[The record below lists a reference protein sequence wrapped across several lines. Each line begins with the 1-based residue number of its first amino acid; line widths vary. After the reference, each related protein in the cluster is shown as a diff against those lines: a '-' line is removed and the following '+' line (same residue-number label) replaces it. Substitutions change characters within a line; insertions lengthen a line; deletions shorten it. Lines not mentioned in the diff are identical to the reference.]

1 MIRVNRHAEPRV
13 LIENRVVWTAE
24 YIEWRNN
31 PMGAEPRRY
40 AHHDIRDT
48 LRAETHSKCA
58 YCEARIGDVAFDHI
72 EHKLPK
78 SSNPTLVCSW
88 HNLTIACPK
97 CNTYKGQYD
106 EPQCPLLDPHVDD
119 VENDIAFFGPMALP
133 YGSDRADA
141 TVSRL
146 RLNRPELLYE
156 RTQLL
161 DELHRLLNLIQ
172 RAADEPALRIALW
185 LHIDT
190 MTDAAGQFASAC
202 RYFLAAQLSDRGIRR
217 P

>member
-1 MIRVNRHAEPRV
+1 MIRLNRHAEPQI
-13 LIENRVVWTAE
+13 LIENRVDWTEE
-24 YIEWRNN
+24 YVNWRNN
-31 PMGAEPRRY
+31 PTGPEPRRF
-40 AHHDIRDT
+40 AHRDIRDA
-48 LRAETHSKCA
+48 LQAETHSKCA

-78 SSNPTLVCSW
+78 RSNPTLVCAW
-88 HNLTIACPK
+88 QNLTIACPK

-119 VENDIAFFGPMALP
+119 VENDITFFGPMALP
-133 YGSDRADA
+133 YDSESADA
-141 TVSRL
+141 TITRL
-146 RLNRPELLYE
+146 RLNRTELLYE
-156 RTQLL
+156 RAQLL
-161 DELHRLLNLIQ
+161 DALHRLLNLVQ
-172 RAADEPALRIALW
+172 RAANEPAVRIALW

-202 RYFLAAQLSDRGIRR
+202 RYFLAAQLAERGITR